1 MQQLGA
7 DYDGPDA
14 TKNFSKEARA
24 ALKKIQAVMPSLH
37 LGRQSGGISILSS
50 STPAITGKL
59 KANVDKSS

>member
-7 DYDGPDA
+7 DYVGPDA

-37 LGRQSGGISILSS
+37 LGRQAGGISIMSGSS
-50 STPAITGKL
+50 PAITAKL
-59 KANVDKSS
+59 K